1 MHRSRR
7 GHGTVRNTAA
17 TLVFGL
23 VSLTAAACGD
33 MTSGGA
39 GGAPGESAA
48 LDIWI
53 RKPEGSHSEQTAKK
67 IAAAFTTSS
76 GIPTKVTALFEDFE
90 SKLQQAAAQKN
101 LPDLVINDTGGLG
114 ALVTQGLVRRVNP
127 ADVAGADSLTPIS
140 WQAAQGADGNHYA
153 VPFSAHSFAL
163 FIRSDWREKV
173 GLRLPQTWAELDAL
187 AAAFT
192 AGDPD
197 GNGKADTYG
206 YVVPGSTK
214 RGYTSWYLSSFL
226 WSGGGDFISGSDG
239 AFFPAIA
246 DAESV
251 TAVDWF
257 KNQFCTAGTVAPGAL
272 TMETTEA
279 HPVFESGQA
288 GIYFTGPYNMA
299 RFDKSLGKDKY
310 EVVPAPPGP
319 GGESVSLAEGEN
331 IYLMAGSTNEGG
343 QEGFAE
349 FAISTEGQTIGM
361 AGASDG
367 GIVRLPVNS
376 TIDLA
381 SVRTDERWQTFEN
394 IYRDSGRYIPA
405 VPDWTPFRQ
414 ASAEA
419 INAIVADC
427 GSDTKAE
434 LNKLSSTFGAELE
447 KQGIAGEQ

>member
-1 MHRSRR
+1 VDRSRK
-7 GHGTVRNTAA
+7 GHRTVRNTAA
-17 TLVFGL
+17 ALVFGL
-23 VSLTAAACGD
+23 GSLSTAACGD
-33 MTSGGA
+33 LSTGA
-39 GGAPGESAA
+39 ADGAQDQSAA

-53 RKPEGSHSEQTAKK
+53 RKPDGSHSEKTAKK

-76 GIPTKVTALFEDFE
+76 GTPTKVTALFEDFE
-90 SKLQQAAAQKN
+90 TKLQQAAAQKN

-114 ALVTQGLVRRVNP
+114 ALVTQGLVRRVNR
-127 ADVAGADSLTPIS
+127 DEIAGAESLTPIS
-140 WQAAQGADGNHYA
+140 WQAAQGADGNDYA
-153 VPFSAHSFAL
+153 VPFSAQSFAL
-163 FIRSDWREKV
+163 FIRSDWRKKM
-173 GLRLPQTWAELDAL
+173 GLRVPQTWAELDAL

-192 AGDPD
+192 TGDPD
-197 GNGKADTYG
+197 GNGEADTYG

-226 WSGGGDFISGSDG
+226 WSGRGDFISGSDG

-246 DAESV
+246 HAESV
-251 TAVDWF
+251 AAVDWF
-257 KNQFCTAGTVAPGAL
+257 KNQFCDAGTVVPGAV
-272 TMETTEA
+272 TMETTKA
-279 HPVFESGQA
+279 HSVFESGQA

-299 RFDKSLGKDKY
+299 RFDKSLGKDRY

-349 FAISTEGQTIGM
+349 FAISTEGQMIGM
-361 AGASDG
+361 AGGSDG
-367 GIVRLPVNS
+367 GMVRLPVNS

-381 SVRTDERWQTFEN
+381 SVRTDERWQTFES

-427 GSDTKAE
+427 GSDTEAE
-434 LNKLSSTFGAELE
+434 LDKLSSTFGAELE
-447 KQGIAGEQ
+447 KQGIAG